1 MSPTGTHWL
10 NFAYINI
17 SFLMIAIIVV
27 YIIAL
32 NEIKT
37 NWGKYR
43 CNPLFMMFSDDK
55 AGDFKQ
61 CIVGIQQSSAK

>member
-1 MSPTGTHWL
+1 
-10 NFAYINI
+10 
-17 SFLMIAIIVV
+17 MIAIIVV